1 MRIIVDAM
9 GGDNAPGEI
18 VKGALRARKE
28 LGVDVVLVGRKEEI
42 ERCLNPDDICQFE
55 IVDAREIV
63 TMEDDPSTATRRKK
77 DSSMTVAL
85 NLLRDGKG
93 DAVVSAGSTGAL
105 LTGATLI
112 VKRIRGIRR
121 AAMAPVLPAGEHGVM
136 LIDCGANVECT
147 PEYLLQFGLMG
158 SVYARRMMGCEEPRV
173 GLLNVGTED
182 TKGGELQHQAFALL
196 TGATLIVKRIKGI
209 RRAAMAPVLPA
220 GEHGIMLI
228 DCGANVECTPEYLL
242 QFAYMGSFYAKK
254 MMGCESPRVG
264 LLNVGTED
272 TKGGELQHQAFAL
285 LKQAAEEGRINF
297 VGNVEGTGVFMG
309 AADVVVTDG
318 FTGNVLLK
326 GTEGAIN
333 FMMGALKGVFY
344 KSTKNKL
351 AAAVL
356 KNDLKAMKKSM
367 DVNEVGGTAFVGISK
382 PVIKAHGSSKE
393 AAFFAAI
400 RQAIA
405 FVNAGVVEDIEN
417 NIEYMKL
424 KAEN

>member
-1 MRIIVDAM
+1 MRIIIDAM

-18 VKGALRARKE
+18 VKGAMRAKNE
-28 LGVDVVLVGRKEEI
+28 LGVDIVLVGKKEEI
-42 ERCLNPDDICQFE
+42 EACLGSDDRYRVE
-55 IVDAREIV
+55 IVDAREVV

-121 AAMAPVLPAGEHGVM
+121 AAMAPVLPAGEHG
-136 LIDCGANVECT
+136 
-147 PEYLLQFGLMG
+147 
-158 SVYARRMMGCEEPRV
+158 
-173 GLLNVGTED
+173 
-182 TKGGELQHQAFALL
+182 
-196 TGATLIVKRIKGI
+196 
-209 RRAAMAPVLPA
+209 
-220 GEHGIMLI
+220 IMLI

-254 MMGCESPRVG
+254 MMGCENPRVG

-272 TKGGELQHQAFAL
+272 TKGGELQHQAFSL
-285 LKQAAEEGRINF
+285 LKQAGDEGRINF
-297 VGNVEGTGVFMG
+297 VGNVEGTGVFED

-326 GTEGAIN
+326 ATEGTIK
-333 FMMGALKGVFY
+333 FLMKSLKDVFY

-356 KNDLKAMKKSM
+356 KNDLTAMKKSM

-382 PVIKAHGSSKE
+382 PVIKAHGSSN
-393 AAFFAAI
+393 AASLFAAV
-400 RQAIA
+400 RQAVA
-405 FVNAGVVEDIEN
+405 YVNANVAQDIED

-424 KAEN
+424 KADN